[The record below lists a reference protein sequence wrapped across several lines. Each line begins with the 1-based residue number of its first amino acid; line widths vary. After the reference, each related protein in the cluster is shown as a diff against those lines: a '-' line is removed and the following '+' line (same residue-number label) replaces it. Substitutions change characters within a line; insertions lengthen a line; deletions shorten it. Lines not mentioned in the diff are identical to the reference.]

1 MMANYFK
8 KKKKKKKEDL
18 NWNKTLTFIKFKI
31 MNRESMNDFFLGHT
45 SDFSDNFFPN
55 CFNRSGG
62 EEWSI
67 SAPNIE
73 IGILTSETMNLNIW
87 DNMQP
92 VTYI

>member
-45 SDFSDNFFPN
+45 SDFSDNFFPD
-55 CFNRSGG
+55 RKS
-62 EEWSI
+62 
-67 SAPNIE
+67 
-73 IGILTSETMNLNIW
+73 
-87 DNMQP
+87 
-92 VTYI
+92 VV

>member
-1 MMANYFK
+1 MLEIYYDGKLLQK
-8 KKKKKKKEDL
+8 KKKDL

-31 MNRESMNDFFLGHT
+31 SMNDFFLGHT

-73 IGILTSETMNLNIW
+73 IGILTSEIMNLNI
-87 DNMQP
+87 
-92 VTYI
+92 